1 MLIQFR
7 YKPQQ
12 FINYQRMRK
21 FLLPA
26 ALLFAALTFSV
37 SDSIAQIRIPNAI
50 GGKGKDKAAD
60 AKRDAQKSG
69 TQKDVPPPPK
79 ENTKTN
85 SNSNTAKDDYTQF
98 CKDKAAAVRVRL
110 SKMDSI
116 TYANITTK
124 EPYTQLSSIE
134 WDIKR
139 DLLQTGKCTEH
150 DAVLGEYNK
159 KKADVDKIYADYE
172 TERKFFYQQEEA
184 YRKLY
189 SSQIPSL
196 SNPSDFNKYMEYALS
211 VNLAENTKRA
221 EAFKKKFPDHV
232 YSSSVGSMESERQR
246 SEQFHLNAAAQ
257 YVRTNI
263 DETNK
268 VFRSKDPNTSICLRH
283 FSLLNAYCTAVCN
296 AHPSNQLFQNM
307 KKETADL
314 KEQTLAKMRASGI
327 FTGTFHEQNIGK
339 ILLSD
344 KPFVIGQESQN
355 TIRTSFS
362 ANETI
367 YGIVYLDGKARYVA
381 PSVTLKFLSQSDEI
395 KAQFAVRDDEK
406 AYYLFEILPDD
417 KGTSPVALDF
427 TRAAKNLAPRKYDFT
442 LEFNDVATGKL
453 SIDFSTG
460 LDRVAKLYDKICLN
474 RAANARM
481 PKAAA
486 KDAALEQCIAT
497 SAAANLP
504 DVAKVHRVVITSS
517 DWEINRNYRGVILS
531 RNRRAYIAF
540 TAKENGKCYMNE
552 VTVSQGHDGKNYSS
566 KCSVNFLYLG
576 AEDILLENVN
586 K

>member
-1 MLIQFR
+1 
-7 YKPQQ
+7 
-12 FINYQRMRK
+12 MRK

-37 SDSIAQIRIPNAI
+37 SDGVAQIRVPDIKI

-85 SNSNTAKDDYTQF
+85 TTTTTTTKDNTQF

-116 TYANITTK
+116 TYAKITTK
-124 EPYTQLSSIE
+124 EPYNELGSIE

-139 DLLQTGKCTEH
+139 ELSGKCTEH

-184 YRKLY
+184 YRKLH

-196 SNPSDFNKYMEYALS
+196 SNPSDFNKYMEHALS

-221 EAFKKKFPDHV
+221 EAFKKKFPDYV
-232 YSSSVGSMESERQR
+232 YTSTTSSMESERQH
-246 SEQFHLNAAAQ
+246 SEEFHLTVAAQ
-257 YVRTNI
+257 YARKNI
-263 DETNK
+263 DEAHK
-268 VFRSKDPNTSICLRH
+268 MLREKDPNTSLCLRN
-283 FSLLNAYCTAVCN
+283 FSLLNAYCSAICQ
-296 AHPSNQLFQNM
+296 AHPNNQLFQNM

-314 KEQTLAKMRASGI
+314 KEQTLTKMRASGI
-327 FTGTFHEQNIGK
+327 FTSTFHEQNVNK

-344 KPFVIGQESQN
+344 KPFVIGQEANN
-355 TIRTSFS
+355 TLRTSFT

-367 YGIVYLDGKARYVA
+367 YGIIYFDSKRSGVGLIFK
-381 PSVTLKFLSQSDEI
+381 SENETI
-395 KAQFAVRDDEK
+395 KAEEAGTGSEAK
-406 AYYLFEILPDD
+406 SYITFEVIPTD
-417 KGTSPVALDF
+417 KSTSGIALGF
-427 TRAAKNLAPRKYDFT
+427 TRGAHKLLPRKYDFT
-442 LEFNDVATGKL
+442 ISTYDNPVGKVT
-453 SIDFSTG
+453 IDFSQG
-460 LDRVAKLYDKICLN
+460 LDRLEPLYQKVRTN
-474 RAANARM
+474 RAASARM
-481 PKAAA
+481 PKAAV
-486 KDAALEQCIAT
+486 KDPAVEQKII
-497 SAAANLP
+497 SAAMAMSFHSIGGIT
-504 DVAKVHRVVITSS
+504 KIHRVVLLEK
-517 DWEINRNYRGVILS
+517 DWKIERNWRGVITGRS
-531 RNRRAYIAF
+531 RRAEIAF
-540 TAKENGKCYMNE
+540 TSKEDGKCYMTE
-552 VTVSQGHDGKNYSS
+552 VIVGQGHNGKDFAGDYS
-566 KCSVNFLYLG
+566 VGLAYHG